1 MGFDR
6 ARRPVTLMDT
16 LNRDE
21 ALELLDASLVAHIGV
36 ISGGSPYVTP
46 MSYVRDGDRLLF
58 RTEAGKKLD
67 ALRANPAVCIE
78 VSNFD
83 DQTGDWASV
92 IVTGVASEV
101 TDEHSKQVA
110 VDGLFQRY
118 ARVLGDP
125 LRSGGLQP
133 LPGFPHIIEV
143 SIDDI
148 SGMSSGRGF
157 SARTRPGRL

>member
-1 MGFDR
+1 M
-6 ARRPVTLMDT
+6 LMDT
-16 LNRDE
+16 LSRE
-21 ALELLDASLVAHIGV
+21 ESLELLDTSLVAHIGF
-36 ISGGSPYVTP
+36 ISDDSPYVTP

-67 ALRANPAVCIE
+67 ALRSNPAVCVE
-78 VSNFD
+78 VSVFD

-101 TDEHSKQVA
+101 TDDHSKQVA
-110 VDGLFQRY
+110 VDGLFRRY
-118 ARVLGDP
+118 SRVMGDP

-133 LPGFPHIIEV
+133 LPGFPHVIEV